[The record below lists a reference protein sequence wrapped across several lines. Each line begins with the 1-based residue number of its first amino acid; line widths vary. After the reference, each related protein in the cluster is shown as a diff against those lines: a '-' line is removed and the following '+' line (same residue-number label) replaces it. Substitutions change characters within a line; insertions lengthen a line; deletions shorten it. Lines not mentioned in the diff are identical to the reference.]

1 MSSLSAIVARDVK
14 KRFGSVDALS
24 GLAVDIRAGEIY
36 GLLGPNGSGKTTFIR
51 CLAGLL
57 RPDAGDI
64 TVLGQSPRAAVAA
77 GRVGYMTQAAALYGD
92 LSVEENLDF
101 FARLEG
107 VHDID
112 DRIDEVLTTVD
123 LADRK
128 RSIVNTLSGGM
139 RTRVSLAAALLHAPD
154 LLLLD
159 EPTVGVDPVLRRE
172 FWTHFRALA
181 SRGTTILVSSH
192 VMDEA
197 SRCDRLGLILA
208 GRVLAEGTAAE
219 LVRRAGTT
227 DLESAFLALAGASA
241 AVQPSSAGRT

>member
-77 GRVGYMTQAAALYGD
+77 GRIGYMTQAAALYGD

-107 VHDID
+107 VLDID

>member
-1 MSSLSAIVARDVK
+1 
-14 KRFGSVDALS
+14 
-24 GLAVDIRAGEIY
+24 
-36 GLLGPNGSGKTTFIR
+36 
-51 CLAGLL
+51 
-57 RPDAGDI
+57 
-64 TVLGQSPRAAVAA
+64 
-77 GRVGYMTQAAALYGD
+77 MTQAAALYGD

-101 FARLEG
+101 FGRLQG

-112 DRIDEVLTTVD
+112 DRVDEVLRTID
-123 LADRK
+123 LVDRK
-128 RSIVNTLSGGM
+128 RSIVTTLSGGM

-208 GRVLAEGTAAE
+208 GHVLAEGTAAE
-219 LVRRAGTT
+219 LMRRAGTT
-227 DLESAFLALAGASA
+227 DLESAFLALAGANA
-241 AVQPSSAGRT
+241 AGQPSQASRT